1 MKKLLHIFLFVILL
15 YNCSSSINECDKYFS
30 EAKQNYIAYFADY
43 DESLLKKSLK
53 QIDSSLQC
61 NTNIEEKIKTKFT
74 ILLFLKEFEKA
85 KKVASKYKQVS
96 YINGFKGE
104 DSPMI
109 YVSLIECY
117 DKGNAKC
124 VEKNVEFLLQELENI
139 KKKDEK
145 YYILYYD
152 LRSYIENKTTIIES
166 IEQNSDISV
175 EQKQLLI
182 DYMEYNDNPLGAY
195 ATEGPFSKG

>member
-1 MKKLLHIFLFVILL
+1 MKKLLYIFNLFL
-15 YNCSSSINECDKYFS
+15 YSCSLSTSECDKHFY

-61 NTNIEEKIKTKFT
+61 NTNIEEKVKTKFT

-96 YINGFKGE
+96 YINVLNGE

-117 DKGNAKC
+117 DKGNTEC
-124 VEKNVEFLLQELENI
+124 IEKNVKFLLKELENI

-145 YYILYYD
+145 YYMIYYD
-152 LRSYIENKTTIIES
+152 LKSFIENKTTIIAS
-166 IEQNSDISV
+166 IERNPNLTT
-175 EQKQLLI
+175 EQIQLLI
-182 DYMEYNDNPLGAY
+182 DYIEYNDNPLGAY
-195 ATEGPFSKG
+195 AKEGPFSKGR